1 MDWLR
6 SFFSGGFAATFSVP
20 EPLSVAADVLTV
32 SFAIFMIM
40 SWIRQ
45 TRAWTLFRGFL
56 VVVAIYLVALQFNMI
71 TVQWIM
77 RATFNI
83 GLITVV
89 ILFQPELRK
98 ALEQLG
104 KGRFYKTFATSE
116 RDSLAERTINEITDA
131 ITEMSRNRTGA
142 LIVIEREVPLGDHE
156 RTGVSLDAVVSGR
169 LLLNIFEDKA
179 PLHDGAVIIRNNRIS
194 AASCILP
201 LSPNEIGPDLG
212 TRHRAAV
219 GMSEVSDAL
228 VLVVSEETGVI
239 SAAQN
244 GALRRGL
251 GEADIRV
258 LFANGGAFE
267 RKMSI
272 RINRRKK
279 SK

>member
-6 SFFSGGFAATFSVP
+6 GFFSGGFASIFSVP
-20 EPLSVAADVLTV
+20 KPMSFTVDVLAV
-32 SFAIFMIM
+32 SYAIFMIM

-45 TRAWTLFRGFL
+45 TRAWALFKGFM
-56 VVVAIYLVALQFNMI
+56 VVVAVYLVALELNMI

-77 RATFNI
+77 RATFNV

-104 KGRFYKTFATSE
+104 KGRFYKVFASSE
-116 RDSLAERTINEITDA
+116 RENDPKLSERTINEVMDA
-131 ITEMSRNRTGA
+131 VTQMPKNRTGA
-142 LIVIEREVPLGDHE
+142 LIVIERDVPLGDHE
-156 RTGVSLDAVVSGR
+156 QTGISLDAVVSSR
-169 LLLNIFEDKA
+169 LLLNIFEDKT
-179 PLHDGAVIIRNNRIS
+179 PLHDGAVIIRSNRIS

-201 LSPNEIGPDLG
+201 LTESEIGTGLG

-228 VLVVSEETGVI
+228 VLVVSEETGLI

-244 GALRRGL
+244 GAMRRGL
-251 GEADIRV
+251 GEADIRAM
-258 LFANGGAFE
+258 LANGGAFE
-267 RKMSI
+267 RKRSI
-272 RINRRKK
+272 NWRKK
-279 SK
+279 H